1 MAAIYERIAIIGIG
15 LIGGSVALAA
25 RKQGLAEEI
34 VGCARSETTRRLAL
48 DLGVADRITNDALEA
63 AAGADLV
70 YIATPVG
77 LIPGLLEDLSSVVQ
91 IGCTVTDAGS
101 VKAEICREGSRF
113 LPASFIGGHPIA
125 GSERSGV
132 AAANARL
139 FEGRTYVLTP
149 VEADEE
155 LLERFTRFVHGL
167 GANVQTVTPDEH
179 DALLGL
185 TSHLPH
191 LWSSALA
198 LALDQ
203 SDRADELATFTG
215 TGLRD
220 TTRIAASDPNL
231 WRDIFEANKANVE
244 HGCELAIEAFTALR
258 EALRQDD
265 YGKLVELLGQA
276 RNFRE
281 IIECAAPSSPGA
293 AASAGEAPMN
303 ACGLR
308 LAIDGPAG
316 AGKSSVARE
325 VARQLGYTFI
335 DTGAMYRA
343 VAHFAMQQSLLP
355 GRDDEAIGD
364 LAAKLN
370 YEFRSVGDQRH
381 LFVDGQDVEAV
392 VRLPEVGRLSSP
404 VSAIALV
411 RDNLLAAQRQMAAG
425 GGVVMEG
432 RDIGTV
438 VLPDAEVKV
447 FLTATPQ
454 ERARRRY
461 RQLRD
466 MGMEVNL
473 EDILNEQ
480 NVRDQ
485 RDSSRAVAPLK
496 KADDAV
502 EIISDGM
509 GLEDVVARIVGL
521 VRERQSE

>member
-1 MAAIYERIAIIGIG
+1 MPAIYERIAIIGIG

-25 RKQGLAEEI
+25 RKRGLAGEI
-34 VGCARSETTRRLAL
+34 VGCARSENTRRLAL

-101 VKAEICREGSRF
+101 VKSEICREGSRF

-132 AAANARL
+132 AAADARL

-155 LLERFTRFVHGL
+155 LLERFTKFVRGL
-167 GANVQTVTPDEH
+167 GARVQTVTPDEH

-203 SDRADELATFTG
+203 SDRADELAIFTG
-215 TGLRD
+215 SGLRD

-244 HGCELAIEAFTALR
+244 HGCDLAIEAFTALR

-265 YGKLVELLGQA
+265 YAKLVELLGQA
-276 RNFRE
+276 RDFRQT
-281 IIECAAPSSPGA
+281 IECAAPV
-293 AASAGEAPMN
+293 AASAGEAPMS

-343 VAHFAMQQSLLP
+343 VAHFAMQQGLLP
-355 GRDDEAIGD
+355 GKDDEAIGD
-364 LAAKLN
+364 LAGKLS
-370 YEFRSVGDQRH
+370 YEFRSVGEQRH

-509 GLEDVVARIVGL
+509 GLEDVVGRIVGL
-521 VRERQSE
+521 VQERQSE

>member
-1 MAAIYERIAIIGIG
+1 
-15 LIGGSVALAA
+15 IGGSVALAA
-25 RKQGLAEEI
+25 RKRGLANEI
-34 VGCARSETTRRLAL
+34 VGCARSENTRRLAL
-48 DLGVADRITNDALEA
+48 DLGVADRITSDALEA

-77 LIPGLLEDLSSVVQ
+77 LIPSLLESLSSVVE

-101 VKAEICREGSRF
+101 VKADICREGSRF

-149 VEADEE
+149 VDPDEE
-155 LLERFTRFVHGL
+155 LLQRFTGFVQGL

-179 DALLGL
+179 DALLSL

-203 SDRADELATFTG
+203 AAGADELAAFTG
-215 TGLRD
+215 SGLRD
-220 TTRIAASDPNL
+220 TTRIAASDPGL

-244 HGCELAIEAFTALR
+244 RGCEQAIEAFAALR

-265 YGKLVELLGQA
+265 YARLVELLGQA
-276 RNFRE
+276 RRFRE
-281 IIECAAPSSPGA
+281 TIECSAPFET
-293 AASAGEAPMN
+293 AASAREAYMTT
-303 ACGLR
+303 CGLR

-325 VARQLGYTFI
+325 VAHQLGYTFI

-343 VAHFAMQQSLLP
+343 VAHFAMQASLVP
-355 GRDDEAIGD
+355 GKDDQAIGE
-364 LAAKLN
+364 LAGKLS

-466 MGMEVNL
+466 MGMDVTL
-473 EDILNEQ
+473 EDILHEQ

-496 KADDAV
+496 KADDAI

-509 GLEDVVARIVGL
+509 SLEDVVGRIVGL
-521 VRERQSE
+521 VRERQNA